1 MRLKEIRCIDQLVD
15 YQILDEQTEVG
26 ILLLTIHPD
35 QVFIRQIR
43 INTEYRRK
51 GYARKTIEK
60 LLETYPTVSY
70 CISTHSDSAIKFW
83 KRMEKDLK
91 DQGYFV
97 DHIKGELYHIKIPTT
112 NRS

>member
-43 INTEYRRK
+43 INTKYRRK

-70 CISTHSDSAIKFW
+70 CISTHSESAIKFW
-83 KRMEKDLK
+83 KRMGKDLK
-91 DQGYFV
+91 DQGYLV
-97 DHIKGELYHIKIPTT
+97 DHIKGELYQIQTPTA

>member
-15 YQILDEQTEVG
+15 YQILNEQTEVG

-43 INTEYRRK
+43 INTEYRRR
-51 GYARKTIEK
+51 GYAKKTIEK
-60 LLETYPTVSY
+60 LLEIYPTVSY

-91 DQGYFV
+91 DQGYFI
-97 DHIKGELYHIKIPTT
+97 DHIKGELYQIRTSINKRT
-112 NRS
+112 